1 MATALGSQ
9 AATVEAMTALTGLT
23 HDIFVGKVI
32 PNVHRESKVAMLFQ
46 EAQQGEYRM
55 EGQNM
60 VFATDLRY
68 VTGALAT
75 DGKIPD
81 HVGMDA
87 VQGKLNP
94 IRRYR
99 RMAIDNLVELQA
111 SGPGAFEDL
120 GVRILDLLW
129 DSWKSME
136 IRHSIGASSGVLCKV
151 TARTSS
157 TVFTVEDG
165 YNHDGTNPLL
175 HLSEG
180 SIIGWYDVSASQVGG
195 AAKIT
200 ATGINYSTPT
210 ITVDSATTWE
220 TTVGNQIAAGDFIYF
235 ASTNSTANGNFVLE
249 RNLAPSG
256 AGTILD
262 PDAAATT
269 VYNISQTTYQRWK
282 PYRVASTSF
291 DHLEVKEHWLKLGE
305 KRKVDVT
312 PQTDVAVAHPG
323 AIAQL
328 ARTMMGFQ
336 QQIYTGG
343 NLEGGYDQV
352 IVGGVPFAQDGNWYH
367 DVIGTFYRPGLF
379 RVMLGGEAD
388 FFAGDGSQWSR
399 IADFDGKDAYVG
411 DYMNL
416 FCPQRGFN
424 GALTSIVTPDVTDS
438 DFDPLP
444 SY

>member
-1 MATALGSQ
+1 MALGSQ
-9 AATVEAMTALTGLT
+9 ATKVEAMSALTGLT

-46 EAQQGEYRM
+46 EAGQGEYRM

-68 VTGALAT
+68 ATGGMAS

-81 HVGMDA
+81 HVGLDA
-87 VQGKLNP
+87 VQGKLTP

-99 RMAIDNLVELQA
+99 RIAIDNLVELQA
-111 SGPGAFEDL
+111 AGPGAFEDL
-120 GVRILDLLW
+120 GVRILDILW

-136 IRHSIGASSGVLCKV
+136 IRHSIGASSGVICKV

-165 YNHDGTNPLL
+165 YNHDGTSALL

-195 AAKIT
+195 AGTIT

-210 ITVDSATTWE
+210 ITVSTATTWE
-220 TTVGNQIAAGDFIYF
+220 TNVGNQLAAGDFIYF
-235 ASTNSTANGNFVLE
+235 ATTPDTTKDYFTLE

-262 PDAAATT
+262 PEAAATT
-269 VYNISQTTYQRWK
+269 VFNISQTTYQRWK
-282 PYRVASTSF
+282 PYRVASSSF
-291 DHLEVKEHWLKLGE
+291 DHLEVKEHWLKLGV
-305 KRKVDVT
+305 KRKVDVS
-312 PQTDVAVAHPG
+312 PATDVAVAHPA

-328 ARTMMGFQ
+328 ARTMMGYQ
-336 QQIYTGG
+336 QQIYTGET
-343 NLEGGYDQV
+343 LAGGYDQV
-352 IVGGVPFAQDGNWYH
+352 IVGGLPFVQDGNWYH
-367 DVIGTFYRPGLF
+367 DVIGTLYKPALF

-388 FFAGDGSQWSR
+388 FFAGDGSEWSR
-399 IADFDGKDAYVG
+399 IADFDGKEAYVG
-411 DYMNL
+411 DYMNY
-416 FCPQRGFN
+416 FSPQRGFH
-424 GALTSIVTPDVTDS
+424 GALTSIVTPDITDS
-438 DFDPLP
+438 DFDPIP
-444 SY
+444 AY